1 MPSRNSSGGRPPPTL
16 WAQFQMETMPPRSFC
31 DHQCTMVRPH
41 GGQPMPWNQPHRNS
55 RTNMM
60 AMLEVAHGTKP
71 MNNITAAARIRPA
84 GRNTRGL
91 ERSETEPMMNLEKP

>member
-1 MPSRNSSGGRPPPTL
+1 
-16 WAQFQMETMPPRSFC
+16 
-31 DHQCTMVRPH
+31 
-41 GGQPMPWNQPHRNS
+41 
-55 RTNMM
+55 MM

-71 MNNITAAARIRPA
+71 MNNITAAAGIRPA